1 MLTQIKRTFLS
12 QPRRKSYRHGH
23 RENQRWT
30 REKCLWKGL
39 RKRCHLRG
47 LTSRSGS
54 FPWGTGCLHWK
65 SLPSTTLLAR
75 VNTVE
80 TTTSTWRLCWPPGP
94 ELQPGPGRRRQWNG
108 HKRLMMSGAA
118 SSPGEVS
125 LWTFGWVPLQ
135 FHADRSIS
143 KFTHVVVVKRPQFL
157 TTWASPI
164 GLLITRQP
172 ASPGASE
179 FMHETERKKERER
192 EQRRWKPQY
201 LL

>member
-75 VNTVE
+75 VNTE

-94 ELQPGPGRRRQWNG
+94 ELQPGSGRRRQWNG

-135 FHADRSIS
+135 FHADQAWVPEKQGKVSAC
-143 KFTHVVVVKRPQFL
+143 FL
-157 TTWASPI
+157 LPACHLPMCCAPDVFRGTTCWWRASNEI
-164 GLLITRQP
+164 KIRGE
-172 ASPGASE
+172 GASL
-179 FMHETERKKERER
+179 
-192 EQRRWKPQY
+192 W
-201 LL
+201 L